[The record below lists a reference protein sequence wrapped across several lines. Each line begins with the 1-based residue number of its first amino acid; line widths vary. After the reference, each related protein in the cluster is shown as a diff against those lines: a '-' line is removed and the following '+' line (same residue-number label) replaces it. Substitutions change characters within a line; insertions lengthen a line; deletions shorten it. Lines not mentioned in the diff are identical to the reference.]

1 MNEEKRSNMPARL
14 YAPLSLAYL
23 GDAVYELMIR
33 EDLVTKKDL
42 SPQKYHLASVRLA
55 NAKTQAK
62 VVTENAD
69 FFTDEEKDIIKRGKN
84 AKPGTL
90 PKSCTPQEYH
100 LATGLECLFG
110 YLYLE
115 KRAERLQEL
124 FALCLA
130 TGKSGKKES

>member
-1 MNEEKRSNMPARL
+1 MNEEKRSKMPARL

-33 EDLVTKKDL
+33 EDLVTKRDL
-42 SPQKYHLASVRLA
+42 SPQKYHKASVRLA

-62 VVTENAD
+62 IVTEHPD
-69 FFTDEEKDIIKRGKN
+69 FFTEEEKDILKRGKN

-115 KRAERLQEL
+115 KRTERLEEL
-124 FALCLA
+124 FELCLA
-130 TGKSGKKES
+130 TVKDAEKEK

>member
-1 MNEEKRSNMPARL
+1 MDEEKRSSMPARL
-14 YAPLSLAYL
+14 YAPLALAYL

-33 EDLVTKKDL
+33 EDLVTKRDL
-42 SPQKYHLASVRLA
+42 SPQKYHKASVPLA
-55 NAKTQAK
+55 RATMPAR
-62 VVTENAD
+62 VVTENPD
-69 FFTDEEKDIIKRGKN
+69 FFTEEEHDIIKRGKN

-115 KRAERLQEL
+115 KRTERLTEL
-124 FALCLA
+124 FELCLA
-130 TGKSGKKES
+130 TAKPKKET

>member
-1 MNEEKRSNMPARL
+1 MDEEKRSSMPARL
-14 YAPLSLAYL
+14 YAPLALAYL

-33 EDLVTKKDL
+33 EDLVTKRDL
-42 SPQKYHLASVRLA
+42 SPQKYHKASVTLA
-55 NAKTQAK
+55 RATMQAR
-62 VVTENAD
+62 VVTETPD
-69 FFTDEEKDIIKRGKN
+69 FFTEEEHEIIKRGKN

-115 KRAERLQEL
+115 KRTERLKEL
-124 FALCLA
+124 FELCLA
-130 TGKSGKKES
+130 TAKPKKET

>member
-1 MNEEKRSNMPARL
+1 MDEEKHSNNPTRL

-33 EDLVTKKDL
+33 ENLVTKRDL
-42 SPQKYHLASVRLA
+42 QPRKYHLASVRLA

-62 VVTENAD
+62 IVTEHPD
-69 FFTDEEKDIIKRGKN
+69 FFTEEEREIIQRGKN

-90 PKSCTPQEYH
+90 PKSCTRQEYH

-115 KRAERLQEL
+115 KRTERLNEL
-124 FALCLA
+124 FELCLSMVEPA
-130 TGKSGKKES
+130 QKET

>member
-1 MNEEKRSNMPARL
+1 MDEEKRSSMPARL
-14 YAPLSLAYL
+14 YAPLALAYL

-33 EDLVTKKDL
+33 EDLVTKRDL
-42 SPQKYHLASVRLA
+42 SPQKYHKASVTLA
-55 NAKTQAK
+55 RATMQAR
-62 VVTENAD
+62 VVTENPD
-69 FFTDEEKDIIKRGKN
+69 FFTEEEHDIIKRGKN

-115 KRAERLQEL
+115 KRTERLTEL
-124 FALCLA
+124 FELCLA
-130 TGKSGKKES
+130 TAKPKKET